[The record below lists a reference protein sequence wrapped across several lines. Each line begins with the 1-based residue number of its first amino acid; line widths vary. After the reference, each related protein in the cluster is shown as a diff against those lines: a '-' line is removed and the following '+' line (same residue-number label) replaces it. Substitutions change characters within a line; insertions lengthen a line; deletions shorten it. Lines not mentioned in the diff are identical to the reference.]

1 MLDDI
6 CVFEYYCVFCG
17 KRYKVCFDFDID
29 TINEDRDILMD
40 RVCPSCASPHD
51 ILIKL
56 EKEFR
61 DKLKVRADELAQ
73 IKNERNEQREIFK
86 KDMEEV
92 REKLTDEFNAANK
105 EYHEKRMIF
114 TNHNE
119 KTQEL
124 NRKYEAVKSEN
135 DKLKAELQ
143 VFLDEENRRASEAES
158 MAREG
163 GMKLFNHYINAEE
176 KEEQEKIS
184 GIGAAVKF
192 DIPFD
197 SEDEFV
203 KGNGQLCYVKEIKEN
218 EEYEI
223 YPTTMIKFP
232 VGQDTYSFFY
242 DIEGEGENVKMTAPC
257 RARLNRGVYKIINYG
272 RIELNG

>member
-29 TINEDRDILMD
+29 TINEGRDVLMD

-56 EKEFR
+56 EKEFE
-61 DKLKVRADELAQ
+61 DKLKVRAEKLAG
-73 IKNERNEQREIFK
+73 IKNERSTQAEIFK
-86 KDMEEV
+86 KNMEDV
-92 REKLTDEFNAANK
+92 RERLISEFNEANR

-114 TNHNE
+114 ANHNE
-119 KTQEL
+119 KVSQL
-124 NRKYEAVKSEN
+124 GKKYEEMKNEN
-135 DKLKAELQ
+135 ETLKAELQ
-143 VFLDEENRRASEAES
+143 VFTDEENKRASEEES
-158 MAREG
+158 MVREG
-163 GMKLFNHYINAEE
+163 GIKLFNHYINEE
-176 KEEQEKIS
+176 DKQEQEKIS
-184 GIGAAVKF
+184 SVGIPMKF
-192 DIPFD
+192 DIAFD

-203 KGNGQLCYVKEIKEN
+203 KGNGQMCYVKEIKEN

-242 DIEGEGENVKMTAPC
+242 DIEGEGENVKITEPCTAK
-257 RARLNRGVYKIINYG
+257 LNRGVYKIIRYG
-272 RIELNG
+272 KIELSR